1 MGKSKDPTASIAL
14 HFGIMTD
21 PRVERTKLH
30 SLHDILVIAIC
41 AVICGAD
48 AWTEVESFGN
58 AKKDW
63 FSGFLDLRNGIPS
76 HDTFG
81 RVFAALDPKQFSE
94 CFASWLADVARN
106 LTGQVVAIDGKTLR
120 RSYDKASSKQ
130 AIHMVSAWAAETR
143 LVLGQ
148 LKTEEKSNE
157 ITAIPELLK
166 MLALRGCIV
175 TIDAMGCQ
183 REIVGD
189 IVDQGAD
196 YVICLKGNQETLH
209 GDVKRFFDWA
219 IEEDFKE
226 FPHDFAESIDKGHG
240 RVETRRCW
248 CTSDTSWF
256 QDLPKWKG
264 LSSFA
269 MVEGER
275 TVGTE
280 TSVERRYFISSLDGK
295 DAQAFACVVRSHWG
309 VENELHWTLDVSFRE
324 DECRVRQGN
333 AAENF
338 STLRR
343 IALNLLK
350 RSSFKAGIKGKRLRA
365 GWDED
370 YLLKVLAG
378 ARN

>member
-14 HFGIMTD
+14 HFGIITD

-58 AKKDW
+58 AKKEW
-63 FSGFLDLRNGIPS
+63 FSSFLDLRNGIPS

-94 CFASWLADVARN
+94 CFANWLADVARN

-120 RSYDKASSKQ
+120 RSYDKSSSKK

-183 REIVGD
+183 REIVAD
-189 IVDQGAD
+189 IVDKGAD

-209 GDVKRFFDWA
+209 DDVKSFFDWA

-256 QDLPKWKG
+256 QESPKWKG

-269 MVEGER
+269 MLESER
-275 TVGTE
+275 SVDTE

-295 DAQAFACVVRSHWG
+295 DAQAFARVVRSHWG

-378 ARN
+378 ARI

>member
-1 MGKSKDPTASIAL
+1 MGQSKDPTASIAL

-58 AKKDW
+58 AKKAW
-63 FSGFLDLRNGIPS
+63 FSSFLALRNGIPS

-94 CFASWLADVARN
+94 CFANWLADVARN

-183 REIVGD
+183 REIVAD

-209 GDVKRFFDWA
+209 DDVKSFFDWA
-219 IEEDFKE
+219 IEEDFRD

-256 QDLPKWKG
+256 QELPKWKG

-295 DAQAFACVVRSHWG
+295 DAQAFARVVRSHWG

-324 DECRVRQGN
+324 DECRVRQGY

-350 RSSFKAGIKGKRLRA
+350 GSSFKAGIKGKRLRA